1 MIGNYAFYSCGKL
14 SSIVF
19 KGNAPSSVGSYA
31 LNYVSSSCT
40 AYVEEHSSG
49 WDVTIPGKWK
59 GIGIEYHSIPII
71 SGNVGVSSV
80 LENFADGNLSV
91 QITNQ
96 KEYDAYR
103 TWAKSLSGVTLQQVK
118 DSPVSWLS
126 YALGCKAL
134 IAEEPKEGDLRI
146 EGFGNGAADGRFEL
160 MASVDGISI
169 GDGATEA
176 NLRKVFDIEGASAIN
191 SDGTGFSAEDVEI
204 SLAEPSGGKVKFT
217 VTPKV
222 EGGKTSDS
230 FFFKVRMK

>member
-1 MIGNYAFYSCGKL
+1 M
-14 SSIVF
+14 
-19 KGNAPSSVGSYA
+19 
-31 LNYVSSSCT
+31 
-40 AYVEEHSSG
+40 EEHSTG

-134 IAEEPKEGDLRI
+134 IAEEPKEGDLVI
-146 EGFGNGAADGRFEL
+146 EGFGNGAADGKFEL
-160 MASVDGISI
+160 VASVDGVSV
-169 GDGATEA
+169 GDGAADA
-176 NLRKVFDIEGASAIN
+176 NLRKVFEVEGASAIERSN
-191 SDGTGFSAEDVEI
+191 GIENGFSADNVEL
-204 SLAEPSGGKVKFT
+204 SVAEPSGGKVKFT

-222 EGGKTSDS
+222 EGGKLPDR
-230 FFFKVRMK
+230 FFFKVKMK